1 MSGGGASMPP
11 EAPHQAE
18 EEEGWLL
25 SFADLVVNMMAL
37 FLVLYSLSDPAPG
50 KFETAAASITQAFT
64 TKELP
69 PPPPTPFQQL
79 VQQMNQQL
87 VDAGIEVEGAD
98 AQVNRR
104 GTTFE
109 FKTGE
114 MFATGG
120 ANILPAAEPLLDRVA
135 QNLLFLGIQNYR
147 IDIEGHTDDA
157 PINTPQF
164 PSNWELSSARA
175 AAVARF
181 LIGRGIKPDRI
192 SVIGYAETKP
202 KVPNRDPA
210 GNPIPENRQENRR
223 VMVRVER

>member
-1 MSGGGASMPP
+1 MPP
-11 EAPHQAE
+11 EAPHSAE

-37 FLVLYSLSDPAPG
+37 FLVLYSISDPDPG
-50 KFETAAASITQAFT
+50 KFEEAAQSITKAFST
-64 TKELP
+64 TQ
-69 PPPPTPFQQL
+69 PPPTPSPFQQL
-79 VQQMNQQL
+79 VQQLNQQL
-87 VDAGIEVEGAD
+87 TDAGIEVEGND
-98 AQVNRR
+98 AQANKR

-120 ANILPAAEPLLDRVA
+120 ATILASAEPLLDRVA

-147 IDIEGHTDDA
+147 IDVEGHTEDA
-157 PINTPQF
+157 PISTPQF

-175 AAVARF
+175 SAVARF
-181 LIGRGIKPDRI
+181 LISRGIKAERI

-202 KVPNRDPA
+202 KVPNRDQA
-210 GNPIPENRQENRR
+210 GNPIPDNRQENRR
-223 VMVRVER
+223 VVVRVER

>member
-1 MSGGGASMPP
+1 MSGGGGGMPA
-11 EAPHQAE
+11 EAPHQGE

-37 FLVLYSLSDPAPG
+37 FLVLYSLSDPDPD
-50 KFETAAASITQAFT
+50 KFETAAQSITQAFT
-64 TKELP
+64 GRETP
-69 PPPPTPFQQL
+69 ARSPFQQL

-87 VDAGIEVEGAD
+87 AEAGIEVEGAD

-114 MFATGG
+114 MFSTGG
-120 ANILPAAEPLLDRVA
+120 ATILPAAEPLLDRVA

-175 AAVARF
+175 SAVARF

-192 SVIGYAETKP
+192 SVIGYADTKP

-210 GNPIPENRQENRR
+210 GNPIAENRQENRR